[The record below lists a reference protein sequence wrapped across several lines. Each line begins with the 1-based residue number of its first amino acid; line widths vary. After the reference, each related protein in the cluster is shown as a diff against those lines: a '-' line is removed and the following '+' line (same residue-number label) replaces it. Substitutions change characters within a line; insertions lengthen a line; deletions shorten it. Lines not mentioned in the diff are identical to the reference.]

1 MITRLPFQPPDD
13 PREATQAEY
22 LKIHGRDPFR
32 EMSIPAATIRLRQ
45 AVGRLIRSETDTG
58 QVTVLDRRLVDT
70 SWGRSLMSQ
79 LPSFRLEM

>member
-1 MITRLPFQPPDD
+1 
-13 PREATQAEY
+13 
-22 LKIHGRDPFR
+22 
-32 EMSIPAATIRLRQ
+32 Q

-79 LPSFRLEM
+79 LPLFRLEM

>member
-1 MITRLPFQPPDD
+1 MAGT
-13 PREATQAEY
+13 
-22 LKIHGRDPFR
+22 HFR